1 MQPDQRFNVLSQGV
15 SEFFSQGLYDTVNYP
30 AAGATT
36 LTFFSIPLGGLAV
49 LTTALGAVPAPGVN
63 VVKTYRDTNMETANF
78 IPDKRYTFSGM
89 SVAFKRVTAAA
100 VYLITD
106 EPDRQF
112 ILNNGWWHFRVG
124 DKDVLYVPAIFV
136 PLFNPYVTSTVTAMN
151 IASNGGLVPM
161 YGFGNPLTI
170 NPGQVLRVTLEY
182 PGNVPITTTLDIQLL
197 LHASMQRPA

>member
-1 MQPDQRFNVLSQGV
+1 MQPDQRFNVLSPGV

-30 AAGATT
+30 VGGTT
-36 LTFFSIPLGGLAV
+36 SLTFFAIPLGGLAT
-49 LTTALGAVPAPGVN
+49 LTTALGAAPAAN
-63 VVKTYRDTNMETANF
+63 TVKTYRDTNMETANF

-89 SVAFKRVTAAA
+89 SIAFKRVTANA

-106 EPDRQF
+106 EPDRNF
-112 ILNNGWWHFRVG
+112 ILNNGWWHIRVG

-136 PLFNPYVTSTVTAMN
+136 PLFNPYASSTVTAMN
-151 IASNGGLVPM
+151 IISNGQITPM

-182 PGNVPITTTLDIQLL
+182 PGLVPITTTLDIQLL